1 MAKTQITNNGGNRQ
15 ILDVAT
21 RLKEAIGHVEYL
33 RETLVKFL
41 KKNEEVIKWESC
53 RLELIND
60 LTLFENDPDNELE
73 YYEDTLNKLKDSVE
87 SVIFWVK
94 KARK

>member
-1 MAKTQITNNGGNRQ
+1 MATQ
-15 ILDVAT
+15 ILDIAT
-21 RLKEAIGHVEYL
+21 RLKEAIGNVEWL

-73 YYEDTLNKLKDSVE
+73 YYEDTLNKLKDRVE
-87 SVIFWVK
+87 SVIFWIK
-94 KARK
+94 KGEE

>member
-1 MAKTQITNNGGNRQ
+1 MDNQL
-15 ILDVAT
+15 LDIAT
-21 RLKEAIGHVEYL
+21 RLKEAIENVEWL

-73 YYEDTLNKLKDSVE
+73 YYEDALNKLKDRVE
-87 SVIFWVK
+87 SVIFWIK
-94 KARK
+94 KSEE

>member
-1 MAKTQITNNGGNRQ
+1 METTIKNNGGNRQ

-41 KKNEEVIKWESC
+41 KKNEEVIKLESC

-60 LTLFENDPDNELE
+60 LTLFKNDPDNELE
-73 YYEDTLNKLKDSVE
+73 YYEDTINRLKDRVE
-87 SVIFWVK
+87 SVIFWIK
-94 KARK
+94 KGKE